1 MRVSRTRKNGNRQH
15 VEVGRVFAL
24 PCIVSF
30 LLISFPFKSPLSRC
44 GTDLSVDSWRS
55 DASDGCQL
63 PA

>member
-30 LLISFPFKSPLSRC
+30 LLISFPFKAPLPPQPVRYRPF
-44 GTDLSVDSWRS
+44 G
-55 DASDGCQL
+55 
-63 PA
+63 